1 MAKGKAKKKA
11 KVKAKGKTKAKAKS
25 KAKASVKT
33 KPKVQAKAQA
43 KSKAKPKPKAK
54 AKGRHNGPPPP
65 VNKPDMCDSF
75 TAVTNSFVVW
85 QDVPPGGCIVAQLPN
100 TIWPFSP
107 PSPISVPSQNPSQT
121 PEATIIV
128 GTGQYPID
136 VQCCQSP
143 QMPKIVTVP

>member
-11 KVKAKGKTKAKAKS
+11 KVKAKGKTKAKAKT
-25 KAKASVKT
+25 KASVKT

-43 KSKAKPKPKAK
+43 KSKAKPKPKLKAK
-54 AKGRHNGPPPP
+54 AKGRHNGPPP

-75 TAVTNSFVVW
+75 TAVTNSSVLW
-85 QDVPPGGCIVAQLPN
+85 QHVPPGGCIVAQLPN

-107 PSPISVPSQNPSQT
+107 ASPISVPYLNPGQT
-121 PEATIIV
+121 PNATIIV
-128 GTGQYPID
+128 GTGTYPID
-136 VQCCQSP
+136 VQCCQS